1 MDTYIDTKSGLL
13 LASWSSKNPLMEKA
27 MHDIGGSFEDFN
39 TYRFPL
45 ELSFAGKISKAAKRF
60 GDVKLTDEGRAALME
75 LREQMAS
82 AKELNGSNSDA
93 EIPALLLE
101 EYPRTARALRSY
113 QRAAVE
119 FMRTRPSVLL
129 ADQPGSGKAQPLSEP
144 VLTPRGWTVMG
155 DIKAGDQVVGSDG
168 LPKDVLKVFPQGQ
181 REIAVVTF
189 SDGVKV
195 RCDLDHLWTV
205 QTKHQ
210 RNISGTS
217 WTKTTRELI
226 EEGVT
231 YKSDGRAIYST
242 PRLSPVQYA
251 PRNGFCIDPYTWGVL
266 IGDGSLSDTYVAGI
280 TTDHELVGSLI
291 LPEGASAK
299 LLQDKGFYGDYRLN
313 GLSRFLRERGLNGTR
328 AEEKSVPEEIML
340 GSISDRQAF
349 LQGLLDTDG
358 GTAPARSGGP
368 SSTVEYGTVSS
379 LLAEQVLE
387 LVRSLGGTAMIRT
400 KTPSF
405 TYRGEKREGQIFYRM
420 NIQLPQGMSPFRLKR
435 KLAKWTPR
443 DKYPTTRYIRSVE
456 LTGEKEE
463 AQCILID
470 SPDHLYVTTG
480 FILTH
485 NTLMTIASIIA
496 AGVEGDILVLAPSI
510 AVQAAWPGELE
521 RWAPNDEVLRVTGGR
536 AAREATLK
544 KLKFKPTSP
553 RRWVLCNIE
562 MAKVIYHKEAL
573 REDGSVAKSHY
584 EYKYPEL
591 FFYDDEK
598 RKNKRPWNA
607 VVVDESHRALVTNK
621 AQHYKQTQ
629 TRCGL
634 SKLTVADNGKRYAL
648 TGTPFRGKLE
658 NMWGTLNW
666 LFPKT
671 YTSYWSWVERWF
683 DTSSDYFGGTSVT
696 EVKPHLKHSFY
707 EALAP
712 FMLRRTKRE
721 IAPDLPPKVYAGTIP
736 KGVDFEPGQERG
748 LVGHWLDMPPKQ
760 KKAYQQMVETATA
773 NLDNGTLVANGVLAE
788 LTRLKQFAS
797 CYGSLEIVE
806 DVDGFEI
813 PKFVPELP
821 SNKFNWLL
829 EFLEELG
836 IMKDTL
842 ATGPESQKVIVA
854 SQFTSVIELYAKAL
868 EKKGIETLQ
877 ITGKVKREDRESAV
891 KVFQTDT
898 GPQVLLLNTIAGGVA
913 LTLDRADDLVILDET
928 FIPDDQEQVEDRI
941 HRVSRNHNVTIHYVR
956 SLGTVEER
964 IARVTFGRDDLQK
977 QLLDGER
984 GVDFARK
991 IIE

>member
-82 AKELNGSNSDA
+82 AKELNGSDSDA

-129 ADQPGSGKAQPLSEP
+129 ADQPGSGK
-144 VLTPRGWTVMG
+144 
-155 DIKAGDQVVGSDG
+155 
-168 LPKDVLKVFPQGQ
+168 
-181 REIAVVTF
+181 
-189 SDGVKV
+189 
-195 RCDLDHLWTV
+195 
-205 QTKHQ
+205 
-210 RNISGTS
+210 
-217 WTKTTRELI
+217 
-226 EEGVT
+226 
-231 YKSDGRAIYST
+231 
-242 PRLSPVQYA
+242 
-251 PRNGFCIDPYTWGVL
+251 
-266 IGDGSLSDTYVAGI
+266 
-280 TTDHELVGSLI
+280 
-291 LPEGASAK
+291 
-299 LLQDKGFYGDYRLN
+299 
-313 GLSRFLRERGLNGTR
+313 
-328 AEEKSVPEEIML
+328 
-340 GSISDRQAF
+340 
-349 LQGLLDTDG
+349 
-358 GTAPARSGGP
+358 
-368 SSTVEYGTVSS
+368 
-379 LLAEQVLE
+379 
-387 LVRSLGGTAMIRT
+387 
-400 KTPSF
+400 
-405 TYRGEKREGQIFYRM
+405 
-420 NIQLPQGMSPFRLKR
+420 
-435 KLAKWTPR
+435 
-443 DKYPTTRYIRSVE
+443 
-456 LTGEKEE
+456 
-463 AQCILID
+463 
-470 SPDHLYVTTG
+470 
-480 FILTH
+480 
-485 NTLMTIASIIA
+485 TLMTIASIIA

-544 KLKFKPTSP
+544 KLKFKPTSS

-634 SKLTVADNGKRYAL
+634 SKLEVADNGKRYAL

-736 KGVDFEPGQERG
+736 EGVDFEPGQERG

-842 ATGPESQKVIVA
+842 ATGPEDQKVIVA

-868 EKKGIETLQ
+868 EKKGIKTLQ
-877 ITGKVKREDRESAV
+877 ITGKVKREDRETAV

>member
-1 MDTYIDTKSGLL
+1 MDTYIDTTGDVL

-39 TYRFPL
+39 TYRFPM
-45 ELSFAGKISKAAKRF
+45 ELSFAGKINREAKRF
-60 GDVKLTDEGRAALME
+60 GEVKMTPAGRAALME
-75 LREQMAS
+75 LREQRES
-82 AKELNGSNSDA
+82 AEQLNGSDADA
-93 EIPALLLE
+93 EIPQPLLD

-129 ADQPGSGKAQPLSEP
+129 ADQPGSGK
-144 VLTPRGWTVMG
+144 
-155 DIKAGDQVVGSDG
+155 
-168 LPKDVLKVFPQGQ
+168 
-181 REIAVVTF
+181 
-189 SDGVKV
+189 
-195 RCDLDHLWTV
+195 
-205 QTKHQ
+205 
-210 RNISGTS
+210 
-217 WTKTTRELI
+217 
-226 EEGVT
+226 
-231 YKSDGRAIYST
+231 
-242 PRLSPVQYA
+242 
-251 PRNGFCIDPYTWGVL
+251 
-266 IGDGSLSDTYVAGI
+266 
-280 TTDHELVGSLI
+280 
-291 LPEGASAK
+291 
-299 LLQDKGFYGDYRLN
+299 
-313 GLSRFLRERGLNGTR
+313 
-328 AEEKSVPEEIML
+328 
-340 GSISDRQAF
+340 
-349 LQGLLDTDG
+349 
-358 GTAPARSGGP
+358 
-368 SSTVEYGTVSS
+368 
-379 LLAEQVLE
+379 
-387 LVRSLGGTAMIRT
+387 
-400 KTPSF
+400 
-405 TYRGEKREGQIFYRM
+405 
-420 NIQLPQGMSPFRLKR
+420 
-435 KLAKWTPR
+435 
-443 DKYPTTRYIRSVE
+443 
-456 LTGEKEE
+456 
-463 AQCILID
+463 
-470 SPDHLYVTTG
+470 
-480 FILTH
+480 
-485 NTLMTIASIIA
+485 TLMTIASIVA
-496 AGVEGDILVLAPSI
+496 AEVTGDILVLAPSI

-536 AAREATLK
+536 ATREAVLK
-544 KLKFKPTSP
+544 KMKFKSKSK

-562 MAKVIYHKEAL
+562 MAKVLYHKEAI

-591 FFYDDEK
+591 FFFDDEK
-598 RKNKRPWNA
+598 QKHKRPWSA
-607 VVVDESHRALVTNK
+607 VVIDESHRALVTNK

-634 SKLTVADNGKRYAL
+634 SKLTVADGGKRYAL

-696 EVKPHLKHSFY
+696 EIKPNLKHAFY

-736 KGVDFEPGQERG
+736 EGVDCEPGQERG
-748 LVGHWLDMPPKQ
+748 LVGHWLDMLPKQ
-760 KKAYQQMVETATA
+760 KRAYQEMVESATA

-836 IMKDTL
+836 IMKGSV
-842 ATGPESQKVIVA
+842 ATGPEDQKVIVA

-868 EKKGIETLQ
+868 EKKGIKTLQ

-891 KVFQTDT
+891 KEFQTDS

-956 SLGTVEER
+956 SLGTVEEK
-964 IARVTFGRDDLQK
+964 IARITFGRDDLQK

-991 IIE
+991 IIG